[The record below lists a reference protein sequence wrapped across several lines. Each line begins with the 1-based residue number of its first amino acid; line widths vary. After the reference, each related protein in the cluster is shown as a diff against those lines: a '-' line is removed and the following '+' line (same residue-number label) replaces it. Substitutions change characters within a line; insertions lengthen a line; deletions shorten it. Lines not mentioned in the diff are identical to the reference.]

1 MRDRARKIKTGK
13 KIRQKEIQ
21 TQIERDRSREEKRGS
36 EGMKEIQLRRKEIK
50 EREGEKEIERENK
63 NERRETKS

>member
-21 TQIERDRSREEKRGS
+21 TQIERDNLGKRKGSR
-36 EGMKEIQLRRKEIK
+36 LA
-50 EREGEKEIERENK
+50 RE
-63 NERRETKS
+63 